1 MIYKLIGMA
10 VVKLGRVFLRRKAA
24 ANKGLLTGIG
34 AALAI
39 ALLATIAGTVGYVLT
54 KETPEA

>member
-1 MIYKLIGMA
+1 MA

-39 ALLATIAGTVGYVLT
+39 ALLAAIAGTVGYVLT

>member
-34 AALAI
+34 AAMAI
-39 ALLATIAGTVGYVLT
+39 VLVTAIAGTVGYVLT

>member
-10 VVKLGRVFLRRKAA
+10 VVKLGWIFLRRKAA
-24 ANKGLLTGIG
+24 ANKKLLAGAG
-34 AALAI
+34 AAAALTVVATSALA
-39 ALLATIAGTVGYVLT
+39 AGYLLT